1 MLVNCHLQAV
11 VEDYVTV
18 TPEEVECVLTEALAA
33 LGDLE
38 EVEGVFGV
46 EGDI

>member
-1 MLVNCHLQAV
+1 
-11 VEDYVTV
+11 
-18 TPEEVECVLTEALAA
+18 LTETLAA

>member
-1 MLVNCHLQAV
+1 VLVNCHLQAV
-11 VEDYVTV
+11 VEDYVTI
-18 TPEEVECVLTEALAA
+18 TPEEIECVLTETLAA